1 MNMMLWF
8 LLLMIVS
15 SLVIGLI
22 SMISVEVSIEIKR
35 FSHPYFHIGVF
46 FNEFTTE
53 DPEYV
58 EQELKIGLF
67 LINIVFVFYK
77 ENN

>member
-1 MNMMLWF
+1 MNMMLGF

-22 SMISVEVSIEIKR
+22 NMLSVDISIEFKM

-53 DPEYV
+53 DPEFV

-67 LINIVFVFYK
+67 IINIVFVFYK

>member
-1 MNMMLWF
+1 
-8 LLLMIVS
+8 
-15 SLVIGLI
+15 VIGW
-22 SMISVEVSIEIKR
+22 MNTISVDISIEFKR
-35 FSHPYFHIGVF
+35 LSHPYFHIGVF

-67 LINIVFVFYK
+67 LINIVIVFYK